1 MDRNE
6 VFAVVC
12 KQIQQNVHGVD
23 GTAVD
28 PQATLA
34 SYGATSL
41 DIVEIVSGSMRELR
55 VKVPRTELARLKKI
69 DDLVELLHTTK
80 NASAVSR

>member
-12 KQIQQNVHGVD
+12 KQIQQNVHGVN
-23 GTAVD
+23 GANVD
-28 PQATLA
+28 PSSTLA

-55 VKVPRTELARLKKI
+55 VRVPRTELAKLKKI
-69 DDLVELLHTTK
+69 DDLVDLLYATK
-80 NASAVSR
+80 NASATIQ